1 VPRERVILHADVD
14 AFFASVEQRDDPSL
28 RGLPVVVGGGVV
40 LAASYEARKFGVR
53 GGMGGA
59 KARRLCPQI
68 VVAQPRFS
76 AYVEASK
83 AVFEIFRDTA
93 PRVEGLGLEEAF
105 LDITGLERI
114 SGTPAE
120 IGVRLRG
127 RVREQLALP
136 ISVGV
141 AGTKLVAK
149 MASRAAKPD
158 GLLVV
163 PRDGEL
169 AFLHA
174 LRVEQLWGVGEPTAR
189 KLHAHRLMTVGQVA
203 ELTEAALV
211 AILGRASGRNLHAL
225 AHNRDRTPVRAGR
238 RRGSVGAQHA
248 LGRRATTPE
257 KLDATLVGL
266 VDRVAR
272 RMRSGD
278 HAGRTVILR
287 LRFGDYVRATRS
299 HTLPTATATTSTLLA
314 AARMLLAASMPVIE
328 RRGVTLVGISV
339 TNLVDVR
346 AGIQLELPVDA
357 RGGLALDVALDE
369 VRERFGAGTLTR
381 AVHLG
386 RDRSAGLLTEVD
398 QPDQHLGIDEPAGRA
413 SPRGRPDER
422 AGCDPRARPAPGR
435 GQPAQP
441 GGRSPTQ

>member
-1 VPRERVILHADVD
+1 MFVSKEQVILHADVD

-28 RGLPVVVGGGVV
+28 RGLPLVVGGGVV
-40 LAASYEARKFGVR
+40 LAASYEARAFGVR

-68 VVAQPRFS
+68 VVARPRFP

-83 AVFEIFRDTA
+83 TFFEIFRDTA

-120 IGVRLRG
+120 IAVRLRR
-127 RVREQLALP
+127 RVREQCELP
-136 ISVGV
+136 ISVGI

-158 GLLVV
+158 GLLVI

-174 LRVEQLWGVGEPTAR
+174 LRVEELWGVGEPTAR

-203 ELTEAALV
+203 ELTEPALV
-211 AILGRASGRNLHAL
+211 AILGRGSGRNLHAL
-225 AHNRDRTPVRAGR
+225 AHNRARDPVRAGR
-238 RRGSVGAQHA
+238 RRRSVGAQHA
-248 LGRRATTPE
+248 LGRRRHTPE
-257 KLDATLVGL
+257 QLDATLVGL

-272 RMRSGD
+272 RMRSGE

-287 LRFGDYVRATRS
+287 LRFDDYSRATRS
-299 HTLPTATATTSTLLA
+299 HTLPTATATTRTLLA
-314 AARMLLAASMPVIE
+314 AARMLLAASMAVIE
-328 RRGVTLVGISV
+328 RRGVTLVAISI
-339 TNLVDVR
+339 TNLVDVS

-357 RGGLALDVALDE
+357 CGGADLDAALDA
-369 VRERFGAGTLTR
+369 VRERFGSGTLTR

-386 RDRSAGLLTEVD
+386 RDRAALLLSEVD
-398 QPDQHLGIDEPAGRA
+398 QPGRRSPTEHVDRPAGE
-413 SPRGRPDER
+413 SPRER
-422 AGCDPRARPAPGR
+422 AG
-435 GQPAQP
+435 QPE